1 MKYQLKKNYLK
12 MNIKASF
19 CDKVKFNRTNDI
31 YCDDDRKDYVFTKPL
46 NGQEYDYFT
55 SNPLINKIK
64 YVYI

>member
-1 MKYQLKKNYLK
+1 

-19 CDKVKFNRTNDI
+19 CGKVKFNRTNDI
-31 YCDDDRKDYVFTKPL
+31 YCDDDRKDYVFTKPS

-55 SNPLINKIK
+55 SSPLINTIK